1 MRNSNTNNWR
11 STALV
16 AGAILTA
23 GVVTTTSTTDVHA
36 DNSQNNAQVSND
48 QVTYN
53 QVRATADQQLAQLQ
67 SANDSKE
74 AQQATANEQS
84 NVADLAQTNA
94 QIDQL
99 KASHAAL
106 EQEQAGAIAQAQ
118 ASTAASIEAQTSAA
132 NAEYQQQI
140 NAQQQNEAIQR
151 AANDQQYAQAV
162 SQAAE
167 NQQAVADVNA
177 QYQKALSDAA
187 NTQTSQAQTAANDYN
202 SAVAKENDA
211 YQGKL
216 SAQQATNAENIKNA
230 EASLATATANANK
243 PYEVATT
250 NDVAVT
256 GRVAKPQTDV
266 KVPDYVTKYGI
277 HLEVRGYNGAIPVSD
292 YTYPEFANTYYGE
305 YPDSA
310 VITNKAAESTPHDIS
325 EMPLDFQPGL
335 LSYDAKNDHSE
346 KVSADGLT
354 ADQIQVLR
362 ALALS
367 WENGFRNNV
376 FQNYREFYNAV
387 NKNDGFVDVAPTD
400 LVSTDLT
407 DQIADQVV
415 ANRTKYNVDNNS
427 HTVLSSG
434 MPKDATYSSVINNT
448 TNGLQSGLENEF
460 KGKTV
465 YSDVNENLTTMQAGT
480 PTLLNYAINLYN
492 SMQGMY
498 YGELVNPTHIG
509 GHASNLLRAGVHTVG
524 IGFQKLTDSMTLK
537 QGSGVSDRQNPPYAV
552 TFDHAGF
559 NIDHDANLTKEV
571 QNRNIWGTSTVDAQ
585 LNAIKSA
592 QYHVD
597 KVAGTKT
604 VTPTAADVQKA
615 TASEQQKLADV
626 KAQAQQSLDA
636 LANAHQTNLN
646 KLEQQYNDAK
656 AQVKTNYDNAV
667 AKAASVRDAAL
678 KTTGAVD
685 LQAYKAQLD
694 NAYQNL
700 VKADQVAA
708 QKLAT
713 DRDAKI
719 TNIKK
724 AENAKLEAKINELVP
739 SIDPQIKQLQDQ
751 HQAVIAH
758 GDAILAE
765 LKAENKAA
773 YNKLAEQFNA
783 QLTALQQ
790 RENVEKANKVQLG
803 NNTVVLPSPV
813 KTADNSDVTA
823 VDFPSVGS
831 RSQVQTAGQVQTVS
845 APIIV
850 RTATQTPVAPA
861 PVVTTM
867 NRAAENT
874 ANSNVSATQTPVVTQ
889 TAADTATNNAG
900 TPVTNNAAVQ
910 TPVAATADKATK
922 ADNSEKSATKA
933 DTTVAKKQAPAKK
946 NDSSQKVNQSSMSIV
961 ALAATALLGT
971 LGITYS
977 SKKRHN

>member
-11 STALV
+11 STALI

-48 QVTYN
+48 QVTYD

-84 NVADLAQTNA
+84 NAADLAQTNA

-99 KASHAAL
+99 KASHAAR

-167 NQQAVADVNA
+167 NQQAVADINA
-177 QYQKALSDAA
+177 QYQQALSDAA
-187 NTQTSQAQTAANDYN
+187 NTQTSQAQAATNNYN
-202 SAVAKENDA
+202 SAVAKENDT

-216 SAQQATNAENIKNA
+216 SAQQATNAENVKNA

-250 NDVAVT
+250 NEVAVT

-266 KVPDYVTKYGI
+266 KVPDYVAKYGI

-305 YPDSA
+305 YPDSV

-354 ADQIQVLR
+354 AAQVQVLR

-387 NKNDGFVDVAPTD
+387 NKNDGFVNVAPVD
-400 LVSTDLT
+400 LVSTDFT
-407 DQIADQVV
+407 DDIANQVV

-427 HTVLSSG
+427 HTVKDSG
-434 MPKDATYSSVINNT
+434 MPTEATYSSIINNVT
-448 TNGLQSGLENEF
+448 QNLQKNLTSEF
-460 KGKTV
+460 NGKTV
-465 YSDVNENLTTMQAGT
+465 YTDVNENLTTMQAGT

-509 GHASNLLRAGVHTVG
+509 GHAVNLLRAGVRTVG
-524 IGFQKLTDSMTLK
+524 IGFQKLTDEMTAK
-537 QGSGVSDRQNPPYAV
+537 SGSGVSDRKNPSYAV
-552 TFDHAGF
+552 TFDHVGF

-571 QNRNIWGTSTVDAQ
+571 QNRNVWGTSTVDAQ
-585 LNAIKSA
+585 LNTIKTA
-592 QYHVD
+592 QYHVN
-597 KVAGTKT
+597 KVPGTKT
-604 VTPTAADVQKA
+604 VTPTATDVQKA
-615 TASEQQKLADV
+615 TASEQQKLADA

-636 LANAHQTNLN
+636 LASAHQASLN
-646 KLEQQYNDAK
+646 KLEQQYNDVK
-656 AQVKTNYDNAV
+656 AQIKANYDAAV
-667 AKAASVRDAAL
+667 TKATSVRDAAL
-678 KTTGAVD
+678 KATGAVD

-694 NAYQNL
+694 SAYQNL

-708 QKLAT
+708 QKLAA

-719 TNIKK
+719 ANIKK
-724 AENAKLEAKINELVP
+724 TENAKLNAKINELVP

-758 GDAILAE
+758 GDAVLAE

-773 YNKLAEQFNA
+773 YNKLAEQFNV
-783 QLTALQQ
+783 QLAAIQQ
-790 RENVEKANKVQLG
+790 REDAKRANEVRLA
-803 NNTVVLPSPV
+803 NNTVVLP
-813 KTADNSDVTA
+813 TA
-823 VDFPSVGS
+823 VNAANDGNVDTVAFPTVINRLQAETTG
-831 RSQVQTAGQVQTVS
+831 RVQPIS
-845 APIIV
+845 APSIV
-850 RTATQTPVAPA
+850 KTATQTSIAVA
-861 PVVTTM
+861 
-867 NRAAENT
+867 
-874 ANSNVSATQTPVVTQ
+874 PVVTQ
-889 TAADTATNNAG
+889 TAAVAATTNNG
-900 TPVTNNAAVQ
+900 TQ
-910 TPVAATADKATK
+910 TPVASTADNKATK
-922 ADNSEKSATKA
+922 ADNNEKSVVKA
-933 DTTVAKKQAPAKK
+933 DTVAKKQAPAKK
-946 NDSSQKVNQSSMSIV
+946 SESSQKVDRSSMSIV
-961 ALAATALLGT
+961 ALAATALLAA

>member
-11 STALV
+11 STALI

-48 QVTYN
+48 QVTYD

-84 NVADLAQTNA
+84 NAADLAQTNA

-99 KASHAAL
+99 KASHAAR

-167 NQQAVADVNA
+167 NQQAVADINA
-177 QYQKALSDAA
+177 QYQQALSDAA
-187 NTQTSQAQTAANDYN
+187 NTQTSQAQAATNNYN
-202 SAVAKENDA
+202 SAVAKENDT

-216 SAQQATNAENIKNA
+216 SAQQATNAENVKNA

-250 NDVAVT
+250 NEVAVT

-266 KVPDYVTKYGI
+266 KVPDYVAKYGI

-305 YPDSA
+305 YPDSV

-346 KVSADGLT
+346 KVSTDGLT
-354 ADQIQVLR
+354 AAQVQVLR

-387 NKNDGFVDVAPTD
+387 NKNDGFVNVAPVD
-400 LVSTDLT
+400 LVSTDFT
-407 DQIADQVV
+407 DDIANQVV

-427 HTVLSSG
+427 HTVKDSG
-434 MPKDATYSSVINNT
+434 MPTEATYSSIINNVT
-448 TNGLQSGLENEF
+448 QNLQKNLTSEF
-460 KGKTV
+460 NGKTV
-465 YSDVNENLTTMQAGT
+465 YTDVNENLTTMQAGT

-509 GHASNLLRAGVHTVG
+509 GHAVNLLRAGVRTVG
-524 IGFQKLTDSMTLK
+524 IGFQKLTDEMTAK
-537 QGSGVSDRQNPPYAV
+537 SGSGVSDRKNPSYAV
-552 TFDHAGF
+552 TFDHVGF

-571 QNRNIWGTSTVDAQ
+571 QNRNVWGTSTVDAQ
-585 LNAIKSA
+585 LNTIKTA
-592 QYHVD
+592 QYHVN
-597 KVAGTKT
+597 KVPGTKT
-604 VTPTAADVQKA
+604 VTPTATDVQKA
-615 TASEQQKLADV
+615 TASEQQKLADA

-636 LANAHQTNLN
+636 LASAHQASLN
-646 KLEQQYNDAK
+646 KLEQQYNDVK
-656 AQVKTNYDNAV
+656 AQIKANYDAAV
-667 AKAASVRDAAL
+667 TKATSVRDAAL
-678 KTTGAVD
+678 KATGAVD

-694 NAYQNL
+694 SAYQNL

-708 QKLAT
+708 QKLAA

-719 TNIKK
+719 ANIKK
-724 AENAKLEAKINELVP
+724 TENAKLNAKINELVP

-758 GDAILAE
+758 GDAVLAE

-773 YNKLAEQFNA
+773 YNKLAEQFNV
-783 QLTALQQ
+783 QLAAIQQ
-790 RENVEKANKVQLG
+790 REDAKRANEVRLA
-803 NNTVVLPSPV
+803 NNTVVLP
-813 KTADNSDVTA
+813 TA
-823 VDFPSVGS
+823 VNAANDGNVDTVAFPTVTNRLQAETTG
-831 RSQVQTAGQVQTVS
+831 RVQPIS
-845 APIIV
+845 APSIV
-850 RTATQTPVAPA
+850 KTATQTSIAVA
-861 PVVTTM
+861 
-867 NRAAENT
+867 
-874 ANSNVSATQTPVVTQ
+874 PVVTQ
-889 TAADTATNNAG
+889 TAAVAATTNNG
-900 TPVTNNAAVQ
+900 TQ
-910 TPVAATADKATK
+910 TPVASTADNKATK
-922 ADNSEKSATKA
+922 ADNNEKSVVKA
-933 DTTVAKKQAPAKK
+933 DTVAKKQAPAKK
-946 NDSSQKVNQSSMSIV
+946 SESSQKVDRSSMSIV
-961 ALAATALLGT
+961 ALAATALLAA

>member
-11 STALV
+11 STALI

-48 QVTYN
+48 QVTYD

-84 NVADLAQTNA
+84 NAADLAQTNA

-99 KASHAAL
+99 KASHAAR

-167 NQQAVADVNA
+167 NQQAVADINA
-177 QYQKALSDAA
+177 QYQQALSDAA
-187 NTQTSQAQTAANDYN
+187 NTQTSQAQAATNNYN
-202 SAVAKENDA
+202 SAVAKENDT

-216 SAQQATNAENIKNA
+216 SAQQATNAENVKNA

-250 NDVAVT
+250 NEVAVT

-266 KVPDYVTKYGI
+266 KVPDYVAKYGI

-305 YPDSA
+305 YPDSV

-354 ADQIQVLR
+354 AAQVQVLR

-387 NKNDGFVDVAPTD
+387 NKNDGFVNVAPVD
-400 LVSTDLT
+400 LVSTDFT
-407 DQIADQVV
+407 DDIANQVV

-427 HTVLSSG
+427 HTVKDSG
-434 MPKDATYSSVINNT
+434 MPTEATYSSIINNVT
-448 TNGLQSGLENEF
+448 QNLQKNLTSEF
-460 KGKTV
+460 NGKTV
-465 YSDVNENLTTMQAGT
+465 YTDVNENLTTMQAGT

-509 GHASNLLRAGVHTVG
+509 GHAVNLLRAGVRTVG
-524 IGFQKLTDSMTLK
+524 IGFQKLTDEMTAK
-537 QGSGVSDRQNPPYAV
+537 SGSGVSDRKNPSYAV
-552 TFDHAGF
+552 TFDHVGF

-571 QNRNIWGTSTVDAQ
+571 QNRNVWGTSTVDAQ
-585 LNAIKSA
+585 LNTIKTA
-592 QYHVD
+592 QYHVN
-597 KVAGTKT
+597 KVPGTKT
-604 VTPTAADVQKA
+604 VTPTATDVQKA
-615 TASEQQKLADV
+615 TASEQQKLADA

-636 LANAHQTNLN
+636 LASAHQASLN
-646 KLEQQYNDAK
+646 KLEQQYNDVK
-656 AQVKTNYDNAV
+656 AQIKANYDAAV
-667 AKAASVRDAAL
+667 TKATSVRDAAL
-678 KTTGAVD
+678 KATGAVD

-694 NAYQNL
+694 SAYQNL

-708 QKLAT
+708 QKLAA

-719 TNIKK
+719 SNIKK
-724 AENAKLEAKINELVP
+724 TENAKLNAKINELVP

-758 GDAILAE
+758 GDAVLAE

-773 YNKLAEQFNA
+773 YNKLAEQFNV
-783 QLTALQQ
+783 QLAAIQQ
-790 RENVEKANKVQLG
+790 REDAKRANEVRLA
-803 NNTVVLPSPV
+803 NNTVVLP
-813 KTADNSDVTA
+813 TA
-823 VDFPSVGS
+823 VNAANDGNVDTVAFPTVTNRLQAETTG
-831 RSQVQTAGQVQTVS
+831 RVQPIS
-845 APIIV
+845 APSIV
-850 RTATQTPVAPA
+850 KTATQTSIAVA
-861 PVVTTM
+861 
-867 NRAAENT
+867 
-874 ANSNVSATQTPVVTQ
+874 PVVTQ
-889 TAADTATNNAG
+889 TAAVAATTNNG
-900 TPVTNNAAVQ
+900 TQ
-910 TPVAATADKATK
+910 TPVASTADNKATK
-922 ADNSEKSATKA
+922 ADNNEKSVVKA
-933 DTTVAKKQAPAKK
+933 DTVAKKQAPAKK
-946 NDSSQKVNQSSMSIV
+946 SESSQKVDRSSMSIV
-961 ALAATALLGT
+961 ALAATALLAA

>member
-11 STALV
+11 STALI

-48 QVTYN
+48 QVTYD

-84 NVADLAQTNA
+84 NAADLA

-140 NAQQQNEAIQR
+140 NAQQQNEATQR

-167 NQQAVADVNA
+167 NQQAIADINA
-177 QYQKALSDAA
+177 QYQQALSDAA
-187 NTQTSQAQTAANDYN
+187 NTQTSQAQAAVNNYN

-216 SAQQATNAENIKNA
+216 SAQQATNAENVKNA

-266 KVPDYVTKYGI
+266 KVPDYVAKYGI

-310 VITNKAAESTPHDIS
+310 VITNKAADSTPHDIS

-335 LSYDAKNDHSE
+335 LSYDTKNDHSE

-354 ADQIQVLR
+354 AAQVQVLR

-387 NKNDGFVDVAPTD
+387 NKNDGFVNVAPVD
-400 LVSTDLT
+400 LVSTDFA
-407 DQIADQVV
+407 DNIANQVV

-427 HTVLSSG
+427 HTVISSG
-434 MPKDATYSSVINNT
+434 MPTEATYSSIINNAT
-448 TNGLQSGLENEF
+448 QNLQKSLTSEF
-460 KGKTV
+460 NGKTV
-465 YSDVNENLTTMQAGT
+465 YTDVNENLTTMQAGT

-509 GHASNLLRAGVHTVG
+509 GHAVNLLRAGVRTVG
-524 IGFQKLTDSMTLK
+524 IGFQKLTDEMTAK
-537 QGSGVSDRQNPPYAV
+537 NGSGVSDRKNPSYAV
-552 TFDHAGF
+552 TFDHVGF
-559 NIDHDANLTKEV
+559 NIDHDVNLTKEV
-571 QNRNIWGTSTVDAQ
+571 QNRNVWGTSTVDVQ
-585 LNAIKSA
+585 LNAIKTA
-592 QYHVD
+592 QYHVN
-597 KVAGTKT
+597 KVPGTKT
-604 VTPTAADVQKA
+604 VTPTATDVQKA
-615 TASEQQKLADV
+615 TASEQQKLANV

-636 LANAHQTNLN
+636 LASAHQANLN

-656 AQVKTNYDNAV
+656 AQVKANYDTAV
-667 AKAASVRDAAL
+667 TKAASVRDAAL
-678 KTTGAVD
+678 KATGAVD

-694 NAYQNL
+694 SAYQNL

-708 QKLAT
+708 QKLAA

-719 TNIKK
+719 ANIKK
-724 AENAKLEAKINELVP
+724 TENAKLDAKINELVP

-751 HQAVIAH
+751 HQAVITH
-758 GDAILAE
+758 GDAVLAE

-773 YNKLAEQFNA
+773 YNKLAEQFNV
-783 QLTALQQ
+783 QLAAIQQ
-790 RENVEKANKVQLG
+790 REDAKRANEVRLA
-803 NNTVVLPSPV
+803 NNTVVLP
-813 KTADNSDVTA
+813 TA
-823 VDFPSVGS
+823 VKAANDGNVDTVAFPTVTNRLQAETTG
-831 RSQVQTAGQVQTVS
+831 RVQPVS
-845 APIIV
+845 APSIV
-850 RTATQTPVAPA
+850 KTATQTPIAVA
-861 PVVTTM
+861 
-867 NRAAENT
+867 
-874 ANSNVSATQTPVVTQ
+874 PVVTQ
-889 TAADTATNNAG
+889 TAA
-900 TPVTNNAAVQ
+900 
-910 TPVAATADKATK
+910 VAATTNNGTQTRVASTADNKATK
-922 ADNSEKSATKA
+922 ADNNEKSVVKA
-933 DTTVAKKQAPAKK
+933 DTVAKKQTPAKK
-946 NDSSQKVNQSSMSIV
+946 SESSQKVDQSSMSIV

>member
-11 STALV
+11 STALI

-48 QVTYN
+48 QVTYD

-84 NVADLAQTNA
+84 NAADLAQTNA

-99 KASHAAL
+99 KASHAAR

-167 NQQAVADVNA
+167 NQQAVADINA
-177 QYQKALSDAA
+177 QYQQALSDAA
-187 NTQTSQAQTAANDYN
+187 NTQTSQAQAAANNYN
-202 SAVAKENDA
+202 SAVAKENDT

-216 SAQQATNAENIKNA
+216 SAQQATNAENVKNA

-250 NDVAVT
+250 NEVAVT

-266 KVPDYVTKYGI
+266 KVPDYVAKYGI

-305 YPDSA
+305 YPDSV

-325 EMPLDFQPGL
+325 EMPLDFQLGL

-354 ADQIQVLR
+354 AAQVQVLR

-387 NKNDGFVDVAPTD
+387 NKNDGFINVAPVD
-400 LVSTDLT
+400 LVSTDFT
-407 DQIADQVV
+407 DDIANQVV
-415 ANRTKYNVDNNS
+415 ADRTKYNVDNNS
-427 HTVLSSG
+427 HTVKDSG
-434 MPKDATYSSVINNT
+434 MPTEATYSSIINNVT
-448 TNGLQSGLENEF
+448 QNLQKNLTSEF
-460 KGKTV
+460 NGKTV
-465 YSDVNENLTTMQAGT
+465 YTDVNENLTTMQAGT

-498 YGELVNPTHIG
+498 YGELVKPTHIG
-509 GHASNLLRAGVHTVG
+509 GHAVNLLRAGVRTVG
-524 IGFQKLTDSMTLK
+524 IGFQKLTDEMTAK
-537 QGSGVSDRQNPPYAV
+537 SGSGVSDRKNPSYAV
-552 TFDHAGF
+552 TFDHVGF

-571 QNRNIWGTSTVDAQ
+571 QNRNVWGTSTVDAQ
-585 LNAIKSA
+585 LNTIKTA
-592 QYHVD
+592 QYHVN
-597 KVAGTKT
+597 KVPGTKT
-604 VTPTAADVQKA
+604 VTPTATDVQKA
-615 TASEQQKLADV
+615 TASEQQKLADA

-636 LANAHQTNLN
+636 LASAHQASLN
-646 KLEQQYNDAK
+646 KLEQQYNDVK
-656 AQVKTNYDNAV
+656 AQIKANYDAAV
-667 AKAASVRDAAL
+667 TKATSVRDAAL
-678 KTTGAVD
+678 KATGAVD

-694 NAYQNL
+694 SAYQNL

-708 QKLAT
+708 QKLAA

-719 TNIKK
+719 ANIKK
-724 AENAKLEAKINELVP
+724 TENAKLNAKINELVP

-758 GDAILAE
+758 GDAVLAE

-773 YNKLAEQFNA
+773 YNKLAEQFNV
-783 QLTALQQ
+783 QLAAIQQ
-790 RENVEKANKVQLG
+790 REDAKRANEVRLA
-803 NNTVVLPSPV
+803 NNTVVLP
-813 KTADNSDVTA
+813 TA
-823 VDFPSVGS
+823 VKAANDGNVDTVAFPTVTNRLQAETTG
-831 RSQVQTAGQVQTVS
+831 RVQPVS
-845 APIIV
+845 APSIV
-850 RTATQTPVAPA
+850 KTATQTPIAVA
-861 PVVTTM
+861 
-867 NRAAENT
+867 
-874 ANSNVSATQTPVVTQ
+874 PVVTQ
-889 TAADTATNNAG
+889 TAAVAATTNNG
-900 TPVTNNAAVQ
+900 TQ
-910 TPVAATADKATK
+910 TPVASTADNKATK
-922 ADNSEKSATKA
+922 ADNNEKSVVKA
-933 DTTVAKKQAPAKK
+933 DTVAKKQAPAKK
-946 NDSSQKVNQSSMSIV
+946 SESSQKVDRSSMSIV

>member
-1 MRNSNTNNWR
+1 MRNSNPNNWR
-11 STALV
+11 STALI

-48 QVTYN
+48 QVTYD

-84 NVADLAQTNA
+84 NAADLAQTNA

-99 KASHAAL
+99 KASHAAR

-167 NQQAVADVNA
+167 NQQAVADINA
-177 QYQKALSDAA
+177 QYQQALSDAA
-187 NTQTSQAQTAANDYN
+187 NTQTSQAQAATNNYN
-202 SAVAKENDA
+202 SAVAKENDT

-216 SAQQATNAENIKNA
+216 SAQQATNAENVKNA

-250 NDVAVT
+250 NEVAVT

-266 KVPDYVTKYGI
+266 KVPDYVAKYGI

-305 YPDSA
+305 YPDSV

-354 ADQIQVLR
+354 AAQVQVLR

-387 NKNDGFVDVAPTD
+387 NKNDGFVNVAPVD
-400 LVSTDLT
+400 LVSTDFT
-407 DQIADQVV
+407 DDIANQVV

-427 HTVLSSG
+427 HTVKDSG
-434 MPKDATYSSVINNT
+434 MPTEATYSSIINNVT
-448 TNGLQSGLENEF
+448 QNLQKNLTSEF
-460 KGKTV
+460 NGKTV
-465 YSDVNENLTTMQAGT
+465 YTDVNENLTTMQAGT

-509 GHASNLLRAGVHTVG
+509 GHAVNLLRAGVRTVG
-524 IGFQKLTDSMTLK
+524 IGFQKLTDEMTAK
-537 QGSGVSDRQNPPYAV
+537 SGSGVSDRKNPSYAV
-552 TFDHAGF
+552 TFDHVGF

-571 QNRNIWGTSTVDAQ
+571 QNRNVWGTSTVDAQ
-585 LNAIKSA
+585 LNTIKTA
-592 QYHVD
+592 QYHVN
-597 KVAGTKT
+597 KVPGTKT
-604 VTPTAADVQKA
+604 VTPTATDVQKA
-615 TASEQQKLADV
+615 TASEQQKLADA

-636 LANAHQTNLN
+636 LASAHQASLN
-646 KLEQQYNDAK
+646 KLEQQYNDVK
-656 AQVKTNYDNAV
+656 AQIKANYDAAV
-667 AKAASVRDAAL
+667 TKATSVRDAAL
-678 KTTGAVD
+678 KATGAVD

-694 NAYQNL
+694 SAYQNL

-708 QKLAT
+708 QKLAA

-719 TNIKK
+719 ANIKK
-724 AENAKLEAKINELVP
+724 TENAKLNAKINELVP

-758 GDAILAE
+758 GDAVLAE

-773 YNKLAEQFNA
+773 YNKLAEQFNV
-783 QLTALQQ
+783 QLAAIQQ
-790 RENVEKANKVQLG
+790 REDAKRANEVRLA
-803 NNTVVLPSPV
+803 NNTVVLP
-813 KTADNSDVTA
+813 TA
-823 VDFPSVGS
+823 VNAANDGNVDTVAFPTVTNRLQAETTG
-831 RSQVQTAGQVQTVS
+831 RVQPIS
-845 APIIV
+845 APSIV
-850 RTATQTPVAPA
+850 KTATQTSIAVA
-861 PVVTTM
+861 
-867 NRAAENT
+867 
-874 ANSNVSATQTPVVTQ
+874 PVVTQ
-889 TAADTATNNAG
+889 TAAVAATTNNG
-900 TPVTNNAAVQ
+900 TQ
-910 TPVAATADKATK
+910 TPVASTADNKATK
-922 ADNSEKSATKA
+922 ADNNEKSVVKA
-933 DTTVAKKQAPAKK
+933 DTVAKKQAPAKK
-946 NDSSQKVNQSSMSIV
+946 SESSQKVDRSSMSIV
-961 ALAATALLGT
+961 ALAATALLAA

>member
-11 STALV
+11 STALI
-16 AGAILTA
+16 AGVILTA

-48 QVTYN
+48 QVTYD

-84 NVADLAQTNA
+84 NAADLAQTNA

-140 NAQQQNEAIQR
+140 NTQQQNEATQR

-162 SQAAE
+162 NQAAE
-167 NQQAVADVNA
+167 NQQAVADINA

-187 NTQTSQAQTAANDYN
+187 NTQTSQAQAAANNYN
-202 SAVAKENDA
+202 SAVAKENDT

-230 EASLATATANANK
+230 EASLASATANANK

-266 KVPDYVTKYGI
+266 KVPAYVTKYGI

-354 ADQIQVLR
+354 ADQVQVLR

-376 FQNYREFYNAV
+376 FQNYREFYNVV
-387 NKNDGFVDVAPTD
+387 NKNDGFVNVAPVD
-400 LVSTDLT
+400 LVSTDFT
-407 DQIADQVV
+407 DNIANQVV
-415 ANRTKYNVDNNS
+415 ANRTKYNIDNNS
-427 HTVLSSG
+427 HTVISSG
-434 MPKDATYSSVINNT
+434 MPAEATYTSVINDATKNLKKNLT
-448 TNGLQSGLENEF
+448 SEF
-460 KGKTV
+460 NGKTV
-465 YSDVNENLTTMQAGT
+465 YTDVNENLTTMQAGT

-509 GHASNLLRAGVHTVG
+509 GHAVNLLCAGVRTVG
-524 IGFQKLTDSMTLK
+524 IGFQKLTDEMTAK
-537 QGSGVSDRQNPPYAV
+537 NGSGVSDRKNPSYAV
-552 TFDHAGF
+552 TFDHVGF

-571 QNRNIWGTSTVDAQ
+571 QKRNVWGTSTVDAQ
-585 LNAIKSA
+585 LNTIKTA
-592 QYHVD
+592 QYHVN
-597 KVAGTKT
+597 KVPGTKT
-604 VTPTAADVQKA
+604 VTPTATDVQKA

-636 LANAHQTNLN
+636 LASAHQASLN
-646 KLEQQYNDAK
+646 KLAQQYNDAK
-656 AQVKTNYDNAV
+656 AQVKANYDVAV
-667 AKAASVRDAAL
+667 TKAASVRDA
-678 KTTGAVD
+678 
-685 LQAYKAQLD
+685 
-694 NAYQNL
+694 
-700 VKADQVAA
+700 
-708 QKLAT
+708 
-713 DRDAKI
+713 KI
-719 TNIKK
+719 ANIKK
-724 AENAKLEAKINELVP
+724 AENVKLDAKINELVP
-739 SIDPQIKQLQDQ
+739 SVDPQIKQLQDQ

-758 GDAILAE
+758 GDAVLVE

-773 YNKLAEQFNA
+773 YNKLAEQFNV
-783 QLTALQQ
+783 QLAAIQR
-790 RENVEKANKVQLG
+790 RENAKRANEVSLA
-803 NNTVVLPSPV
+803 NNTVVLPSAV
-813 KTADNSDVTA
+813 KVANDGNIDTVAFPTASNPLQAETT
-823 VDFPSVGS
+823 G
-831 RSQVQTAGQVQTVS
+831 RVQTVS
-845 APIIV
+845 APSIV
-850 RTATQTPVAPA
+850 KTATQTPIAVA
-861 PVVTTM
+861 PVVTTV
-867 NRAAENT
+867 NHAAENT
-874 ANSNVSATQTPVVTQ
+874 VKSNESSAPVVTQ
-889 TAADTATNNAG
+889 TTA
-900 TPVTNNAAVQ
+900 
-910 TPVAATADKATK
+910 VAATTNNGTQTSVASTADNKATK
-922 ADNSEKSATKA
+922 ADNSEKSVVKA
-933 DTTVAKKQAPAKK
+933 GTVAKKQTPAKK
-946 NDSSQKVNQSSMSIV
+946 SESSQKVDQSSMSIV

>member
-11 STALV
+11 STALI

-48 QVTYN
+48 QVTYD

-84 NVADLAQTNA
+84 NAADLAQTNA

-99 KASHAAL
+99 KASHAAR

-167 NQQAVADVNA
+167 NQQAVADINA
-177 QYQKALSDAA
+177 QYQQALSDAA
-187 NTQTSQAQTAANDYN
+187 NTQTSQAQAATNNYN
-202 SAVAKENDA
+202 SAVAKENDT

-216 SAQQATNAENIKNA
+216 SAQQATNAENVKNA

-250 NDVAVT
+250 NEVAVT

-266 KVPDYVTKYGI
+266 KVPDYVAKYGI

-305 YPDSA
+305 YPDSV

-354 ADQIQVLR
+354 AAQVQVLR

-387 NKNDGFVDVAPTD
+387 NKNDGFVNVGPVD
-400 LVSTDLT
+400 LVSTDFT
-407 DQIADQVV
+407 DDIANQVV

-427 HTVLSSG
+427 HTVKDSG
-434 MPKDATYSSVINNT
+434 MPTEATYSSIINNVT
-448 TNGLQSGLENEF
+448 QNLQKNLTSEF
-460 KGKTV
+460 NGKTV
-465 YSDVNENLTTMQAGT
+465 YTDVNENLTTMQAGT

-509 GHASNLLRAGVHTVG
+509 GHAVNLLRAGVRTVG
-524 IGFQKLTDSMTLK
+524 IGFQKLTDEMTAK
-537 QGSGVSDRQNPPYAV
+537 SGSGVSDRKNPSYAV
-552 TFDHAGF
+552 TFDHVGF

-571 QNRNIWGTSTVDAQ
+571 QNRNVWGTSTVDAQ
-585 LNAIKSA
+585 LNTIKTA
-592 QYHVD
+592 QYHVN
-597 KVAGTKT
+597 KVPGTKT
-604 VTPTAADVQKA
+604 VTPTATDVQKA
-615 TASEQQKLADV
+615 TASEQQKLADA

-636 LANAHQTNLN
+636 LASAHQASLN
-646 KLEQQYNDAK
+646 KLEQQYNDVK
-656 AQVKTNYDNAV
+656 AQIKANYDAAV
-667 AKAASVRDAAL
+667 TKATSVRDAAL
-678 KTTGAVD
+678 KATGAVD

-694 NAYQNL
+694 SAYQNL

-708 QKLAT
+708 QKLAA

-719 TNIKK
+719 ANIKK
-724 AENAKLEAKINELVP
+724 TENAKLNAKINELVP

-758 GDAILAE
+758 GDAVLAE

-773 YNKLAEQFNA
+773 YNKLAEQFNV
-783 QLTALQQ
+783 QLAAIQQ
-790 RENVEKANKVQLG
+790 REDAKRANEVRLA
-803 NNTVVLPSPV
+803 NNTVVLP
-813 KTADNSDVTA
+813 TA
-823 VDFPSVGS
+823 VNAANDGNVDTVAFPTVTNRLQAETTG
-831 RSQVQTAGQVQTVS
+831 RVQPIS
-845 APIIV
+845 APSIV
-850 RTATQTPVAPA
+850 KTATQTSIAVA
-861 PVVTTM
+861 
-867 NRAAENT
+867 
-874 ANSNVSATQTPVVTQ
+874 PVVTQ
-889 TAADTATNNAG
+889 TAAVAATTNNG
-900 TPVTNNAAVQ
+900 TQ
-910 TPVAATADKATK
+910 TPVASTADNKATK
-922 ADNSEKSATKA
+922 ADNNEKSVVKA
-933 DTTVAKKQAPAKK
+933 DTVAKKQAPAKK
-946 NDSSQKVNQSSMSIV
+946 SESSQKVDRSSMSIV
-961 ALAATALLGT
+961 ALAATALLAA

>member
-11 STALV
+11 STALI

-84 NVADLAQTNA
+84 NAADLAQTNA

-99 KASHAAL
+99 KASHAAR

-167 NQQAVADVNA
+167 NQQAVADINA
-177 QYQKALSDAA
+177 QYQQALSDAA
-187 NTQTSQAQTAANDYN
+187 NTQTSQAQAAANNYN
-202 SAVAKENDA
+202 SAVVKENDA

-216 SAQQATNAENIKNA
+216 SAQQATNAENVKNA

-250 NDVAVT
+250 NEVAVT

-266 KVPDYVTKYGI
+266 KVPDYVAKYGI
-277 HLEVRGYNGAIPVSD
+277 HLEVRGYNDAIPVSD

-305 YPDSA
+305 YPDSV

-354 ADQIQVLR
+354 AAQVQVLR

-387 NKNDGFVDVAPTD
+387 NKNDGFVNVAPVD
-400 LVSTDLT
+400 LVSTDFT
-407 DQIADQVV
+407 DDIANQVV

-427 HTVLSSG
+427 HTVISSG
-434 MPKDATYSSVINNT
+434 MPTEATYSSIINNAT
-448 TNGLQSGLENEF
+448 QNLQKNLTSEF
-460 KGKTV
+460 NGKTV
-465 YSDVNENLTTMQAGT
+465 YTDVNENLTTMQAGT

-498 YGELVNPTHIG
+498 YGELVKPTHIG
-509 GHASNLLRAGVHTVG
+509 GHAVNLLRAGVRTVG
-524 IGFQKLTDSMTLK
+524 IGFQKLTDEMTAK
-537 QGSGVSDRQNPPYAV
+537 SGSGVSDRKNPSYAV
-552 TFDHAGF
+552 TFDHVGF

-571 QNRNIWGTSTVDAQ
+571 QNRNVWGTSTVDAQ
-585 LNAIKSA
+585 LNAIKTA
-592 QYHVD
+592 QYHVN
-597 KVAGTKT
+597 KVPGTKT
-604 VTPTAADVQKA
+604 VTPTATDVQKA
-615 TASEQQKLADV
+615 TASEQQKLADA

-636 LANAHQTNLN
+636 LASAHQASLN
-646 KLEQQYNDAK
+646 KLEQQYNDVK
-656 AQVKTNYDNAV
+656 AQIKANYDAAV
-667 AKAASVRDAAL
+667 TKATSVRDAAL
-678 KTTGAVD
+678 KATGAVD

-694 NAYQNL
+694 SAYQNL

-708 QKLAT
+708 QKLAA

-719 TNIKK
+719 ANIKK
-724 AENAKLEAKINELVP
+724 TENAKLNAKINELVP

-758 GDAILAE
+758 GDAVLAE

-773 YNKLAEQFNA
+773 YNKLAEQFNV
-783 QLTALQQ
+783 QLAAIQQ
-790 RENVEKANKVQLG
+790 REDAKRANEVRLA
-803 NNTVVLPSPV
+803 NNTVVLP
-813 KTADNSDVTA
+813 TA
-823 VDFPSVGS
+823 VKAANDGNVDTVAFPTVTNRLQAETTG
-831 RSQVQTAGQVQTVS
+831 RVQPVS
-845 APIIV
+845 APSIV
-850 RTATQTPVAPA
+850 KTATQTPIAVA
-861 PVVTTM
+861 
-867 NRAAENT
+867 
-874 ANSNVSATQTPVVTQ
+874 PVVTQ
-889 TAADTATNNAG
+889 TAAVAATTNNG
-900 TPVTNNAAVQ
+900 TQ
-910 TPVAATADKATK
+910 TPVASTADNKATK
-922 ADNSEKSATKA
+922 ADNNEKSVVKA
-933 DTTVAKKQAPAKK
+933 DTVAKKQAPAKK
-946 NDSSQKVNQSSMSIV
+946 SESSQKVDRSSMSIV

>member
-11 STALV
+11 STALI

-36 DNSQNNAQVSND
+36 DNSQNNAQVSNG
-48 QVTYN
+48 QVTYD

-84 NVADLAQTNA
+84 NAADLAQTNA

-118 ASTAASIEAQTSAA
+118 VSTAASIEAQTSAA

-140 NAQQQNEAIQR
+140 NAQQQNEATQR

-167 NQQAVADVNA
+167 NQQAVADINA
-177 QYQKALSDAA
+177 QYQQALSDAA
-187 NTQTSQAQTAANDYN
+187 NTQTSQAQAATNNYN
-202 SAVAKENDA
+202 SAVAKENDT

-216 SAQQATNAENIKNA
+216 SAQQATNAENVKNA

-250 NDVAVT
+250 NEVAVT

-266 KVPDYVTKYGI
+266 KVPDYVAKYGI

-305 YPDSA
+305 YPDSV
-310 VITNKAAESTPHDIS
+310 VITKKAAESTPHDIS

-354 ADQIQVLR
+354 AAQVQVLR

-387 NKNDGFVDVAPTD
+387 NKNDGFVNVAPVD
-400 LVSTDLT
+400 LVSTDFT
-407 DQIADQVV
+407 DDIANQVV

-427 HTVLSSG
+427 HTVKDSG
-434 MPKDATYSSVINNT
+434 MPTEATYSSIINNAT
-448 TNGLQSGLENEF
+448 QNLQKSLTSEF
-460 KGKTV
+460 NGKTV
-465 YSDVNENLTTMQAGT
+465 YTDVNENLTTMQAGT

-509 GHASNLLRAGVHTVG
+509 GHAVNLLRAGVRTVG
-524 IGFQKLTDSMTLK
+524 IGFQKLTDEMTAK
-537 QGSGVSDRQNPPYAV
+537 NGSGVSDRKNPSYAV
-552 TFDHAGF
+552 TFDHIGF
-559 NIDHDANLTKEV
+559 NINHDANLTKEV
-571 QNRNIWGTSTVDAQ
+571 QNRNVWGTSSVDAQ
-585 LNAIKSA
+585 LNTIKTA
-592 QYHVD
+592 QYHVN
-597 KVAGTKT
+597 KVPGTKM
-604 VTPTAADVQKA
+604 VTPTATDVQKA

-636 LANAHQTNLN
+636 LASSHQANLN

-656 AQVKTNYDNAV
+656 AQVKANYDAAV
-667 AKAASVRDAAL
+667 TKAASVRDAAL
-678 KTTGAVD
+678 KATGAVD

-694 NAYQNL
+694 SAYQNL

-708 QKLAT
+708 QKLAA

-719 TNIKK
+719 ANIKK
-724 AENAKLEAKINELVP
+724 TENAKLDAKINELVP

-758 GDAILAE
+758 GDAVLAE
-765 LKAENKAA
+765 LKAENRAA
-773 YNKLAEQFNA
+773 YNKLAEQFNV
-783 QLTALQQ
+783 QLAAIQQ
-790 RENVEKANKVQLG
+790 REDAKRANEVRLA
-803 NNTVVLPSPV
+803 NNTVVLP
-813 KTADNSDVTA
+813 TA
-823 VDFPSVGS
+823 VNAANDGNVDTVAFPTVTNRLQAETTG
-831 RSQVQTAGQVQTVS
+831 RVQPIS
-845 APIIV
+845 APSIV
-850 RTATQTPVAPA
+850 KTATQTPIAVA
-861 PVVTTM
+861 
-867 NRAAENT
+867 
-874 ANSNVSATQTPVVTQ
+874 PVVTQ
-889 TAADTATNNAG
+889 TAAVAATTNNG
-900 TPVTNNAAVQ
+900 TQ
-910 TPVAATADKATK
+910 TPVASTADNKATK
-922 ADNSEKSATKA
+922 ADNNEKSVVKA
-933 DTTVAKKQAPAKK
+933 DTVAKKQAPAKK
-946 NDSSQKVNQSSMSIV
+946 SESSQKVDRSSMSIV
-961 ALAATALLGT
+961 ALAATALLAA

>member
-11 STALV
+11 STALI

-84 NVADLAQTNA
+84 NAADLAQINA

-140 NAQQQNEAIQR
+140 NAQQQNEAVQR

-167 NQQAVADVNA
+167 NQQAVADINA

-187 NTQTSQAQTAANDYN
+187 NTQTSQAQAAANNYN

-216 SAQQATNAENIKNA
+216 SAQQATNAENVKNA
-230 EASLATATANANK
+230 EASLAT
-243 PYEVATT
+243 ATT

-266 KVPDYVTKYGI
+266 KVPDYVAKYGI

-310 VITNKAAESTPHDIS
+310 VITNKAADSTPHDIS

-354 ADQIQVLR
+354 AAQVQVLR

-387 NKNDGFVDVAPTD
+387 NKNDGFVNVAPVD
-400 LVSTDLT
+400 LVSTDFA
-407 DQIADQVV
+407 DNIANQVV

-427 HTVLSSG
+427 HTVVSSG
-434 MPKDATYSSVINNT
+434 MPTEATYSSIINNAT
-448 TNGLQSGLENEF
+448 QNLQKSLTSEF
-460 KGKTV
+460 NGKTV
-465 YSDVNENLTTMQAGT
+465 YTDVNENLTTMQAGT

-509 GHASNLLRAGVHTVG
+509 GHAVNLLRAGVRTVG
-524 IGFQKLTDSMTLK
+524 IGFQKLTDEMTAK
-537 QGSGVSDRQNPPYAV
+537 NGSGVSDRKNPSYAV
-552 TFDHAGF
+552 TFDHVGF

-571 QNRNIWGTSTVDAQ
+571 QNRNVWGTSTVDAQ
-585 LNAIKSA
+585 LNAIKTA
-592 QYHVD
+592 QYHVN
-597 KVAGTKT
+597 KVPGTKT
-604 VTPTAADVQKA
+604 VTPTATDVQKA

-636 LANAHQTNLN
+636 LTSAHQANLN

-656 AQVKTNYDNAV
+656 AQVKANYDAAV
-667 AKAASVRDAAL
+667 TKAASVRDAAL
-678 KTTGAVD
+678 KATGAVD

-694 NAYQNL
+694 SAYQNL

-708 QKLAT
+708 QKLAA

-719 TNIKK
+719 ANIKK
-724 AENAKLEAKINELVP
+724 NENAKLDAKINELVP

-758 GDAILAE
+758 GDAVLAE

-773 YNKLAEQFNA
+773 YNKLAEQFNV
-783 QLTALQQ
+783 QLAAIQQ
-790 RENVEKANKVQLG
+790 REDAKRANEVRLA
-803 NNTVVLPSPV
+803 NNTVVLP
-813 KTADNSDVTA
+813 TA
-823 VDFPSVGS
+823 VKAANDGNVDTVAFPTVTNRLQAETTG
-831 RSQVQTAGQVQTVS
+831 RVQPVS
-845 APIIV
+845 APSIV
-850 RTATQTPVAPA
+850 KTATQTPIAVA
-861 PVVTTM
+861 
-867 NRAAENT
+867 
-874 ANSNVSATQTPVVTQ
+874 PVVTQ
-889 TAADTATNNAG
+889 TAA
-900 TPVTNNAAVQ
+900 
-910 TPVAATADKATK
+910 VAATTNNGTQTPAASTADNKATK
-922 ADNSEKSATKA
+922 ADNNEKSVVKA
-933 DTTVAKKQAPAKK
+933 DTVAKKQAPAKK
-946 NDSSQKVNQSSMSIV
+946 SESSQKVDRSSMSIV

>member
-11 STALV
+11 STALI

-48 QVTYN
+48 QVTYD

-74 AQQATANEQS
+74 VQQATANEQS
-84 NVADLAQTNA
+84 NAADLAQTNA

-99 KASHAAL
+99 KASHAAR

-167 NQQAVADVNA
+167 NQQAVADINA
-177 QYQKALSDAA
+177 QYQQALSDAA
-187 NTQTSQAQTAANDYN
+187 NTQTSQAQAATNNYN
-202 SAVAKENDA
+202 SAVAKENDT

-216 SAQQATNAENIKNA
+216 SAQQAINAENVKNA

-250 NDVAVT
+250 NEVAVT

-266 KVPDYVTKYGI
+266 KVPDYVAKYGI

-305 YPDSA
+305 YPDSV

-354 ADQIQVLR
+354 AAQVQVLR

-387 NKNDGFVDVAPTD
+387 NKNDGFVNVAPVD
-400 LVSTDLT
+400 LVSTDFT
-407 DQIADQVV
+407 DDIANQVV

-427 HTVLSSG
+427 HTVKDSG
-434 MPKDATYSSVINNT
+434 MPTEATYSSIINNVT
-448 TNGLQSGLENEF
+448 QNLQKNLTSEF
-460 KGKTV
+460 NGKTV
-465 YSDVNENLTTMQAGT
+465 YTDVNENLTTMQAGT

-509 GHASNLLRAGVHTVG
+509 GHAVNLLRAGVRTVG
-524 IGFQKLTDSMTLK
+524 IGFQKLTDEMTAK
-537 QGSGVSDRQNPPYAV
+537 SGSGVSDRKNPSYAV
-552 TFDHAGF
+552 TFDHVGF

-571 QNRNIWGTSTVDAQ
+571 QNRNVWGTSTVDAQ
-585 LNAIKSA
+585 LNTIKTA
-592 QYHVD
+592 QYHVN
-597 KVAGTKT
+597 KVPGTKT
-604 VTPTAADVQKA
+604 VTPTATDVQKA
-615 TASEQQKLADV
+615 TASEQQKLADA

-636 LANAHQTNLN
+636 LASAHQASLN
-646 KLEQQYNDAK
+646 KLEQQYNDVK
-656 AQVKTNYDNAV
+656 AQIKANYDAAV
-667 AKAASVRDAAL
+667 TKATGVRDAAL
-678 KTTGAVD
+678 KATGAVD

-694 NAYQNL
+694 SAYQNL

-708 QKLAT
+708 QKLAA

-719 TNIKK
+719 ANIKK
-724 AENAKLEAKINELVP
+724 TENAKLNAKINELVP

-758 GDAILAE
+758 GDAVLAE
-765 LKAENKAA
+765 LKAKNKAA
-773 YNKLAEQFNA
+773 YNKLAEQFNV
-783 QLTALQQ
+783 QLAAIQQ
-790 RENVEKANKVQLG
+790 REDAKRANEVRLA
-803 NNTVVLPSPV
+803 NNTVVLP
-813 KTADNSDVTA
+813 TA
-823 VDFPSVGS
+823 VNAANDGNVDTVAFPTVTNRLQAETTG
-831 RSQVQTAGQVQTVS
+831 RVQPIS
-845 APIIV
+845 APSIV
-850 RTATQTPVAPA
+850 KTATQTPIAVA
-861 PVVTTM
+861 
-867 NRAAENT
+867 
-874 ANSNVSATQTPVVTQ
+874 PVVTQ
-889 TAADTATNNAG
+889 TAAVAATTNNG
-900 TPVTNNAAVQ
+900 TQ
-910 TPVAATADKATK
+910 TPVASTADNKATK
-922 ADNSEKSATKA
+922 ADNNEKSVVKA
-933 DTTVAKKQAPAKK
+933 DTVAKKQAPAKK
-946 NDSSQKVNQSSMSIV
+946 SESSQKVDRSSMSIV
-961 ALAATALLGT
+961 ALAATALLAA

>member
-11 STALV
+11 STALI

-48 QVTYN
+48 QVTYD

-84 NVADLAQTNA
+84 NAADLAQTNA

-99 KASHAAL
+99 KASHAAR

-167 NQQAVADVNA
+167 NQQAVADINA
-177 QYQKALSDAA
+177 QYQQALSDAA
-187 NTQTSQAQTAANDYN
+187 NTQTSQAQAATNNYN
-202 SAVAKENDA
+202 SAVAKENDT

-216 SAQQATNAENIKNA
+216 SAQQATNAENVKNA

-250 NDVAVT
+250 NEVAVT

-266 KVPDYVTKYGI
+266 KVPDYVAKYGI

-305 YPDSA
+305 YPDSV
-310 VITNKAAESTPHDIS
+310 VITKKAAESTPHDIS

-354 ADQIQVLR
+354 AAQVQVLR

-387 NKNDGFVDVAPTD
+387 NKNDGFVNVAPVD
-400 LVSTDLT
+400 LVSTDFT
-407 DQIADQVV
+407 DDIANQVV

-427 HTVLSSG
+427 HTVKDSG
-434 MPKDATYSSVINNT
+434 MPTEATYSSIINNVT
-448 TNGLQSGLENEF
+448 QNLQKNLTSEF
-460 KGKTV
+460 NGKTV
-465 YSDVNENLTTMQAGT
+465 YTDVNENLTTMQAGT

-509 GHASNLLRAGVHTVG
+509 GHAVNLLRAGVRTVG
-524 IGFQKLTDSMTLK
+524 IGFQKLTDEMTAK
-537 QGSGVSDRQNPPYAV
+537 SGSGVSDRKNPSYAV
-552 TFDHAGF
+552 TFDHVGF

-571 QNRNIWGTSTVDAQ
+571 QNRNVWGTSTVDAQ
-585 LNAIKSA
+585 LNIIKTA
-592 QYHVD
+592 QYHVN
-597 KVAGTKT
+597 KVPGTKT
-604 VTPTAADVQKA
+604 VTPTATDVQKA
-615 TASEQQKLADV
+615 TASEQQKLADA

-636 LANAHQTNLN
+636 LASAHQASLN
-646 KLEQQYNDAK
+646 KLEQQYNDVK
-656 AQVKTNYDNAV
+656 AQIKANYDAAV
-667 AKAASVRDAAL
+667 TKATSVRDAAL
-678 KTTGAVD
+678 KATGAVD

-694 NAYQNL
+694 SAYQNL

-708 QKLAT
+708 QKLAA

-719 TNIKK
+719 ANIKK
-724 AENAKLEAKINELVP
+724 TENAKLNAKINELVP

-758 GDAILAE
+758 GDAVLAE
-765 LKAENKAA
+765 LKAENRAA
-773 YNKLAEQFNA
+773 YNKLAEQFNV
-783 QLTALQQ
+783 QLAAIQQ
-790 RENVEKANKVQLG
+790 REDAKRANEVRLA
-803 NNTVVLPSPV
+803 NNTVVLP
-813 KTADNSDVTA
+813 TA
-823 VDFPSVGS
+823 VKAANDGNVDTVAFPTVTNRLQAETTG
-831 RSQVQTAGQVQTVS
+831 RVQPIS
-845 APIIV
+845 APSIV
-850 RTATQTPVAPA
+850 KTATQTPIAVA
-861 PVVTTM
+861 
-867 NRAAENT
+867 
-874 ANSNVSATQTPVVTQ
+874 PVVTQ
-889 TAADTATNNAG
+889 TAAVAATTNNG
-900 TPVTNNAAVQ
+900 TQ
-910 TPVAATADKATK
+910 TPVASTADNKATK
-922 ADNSEKSATKA
+922 ADNNEKSVVKA
-933 DTTVAKKQAPAKK
+933 DTVAKKQAPAKK
-946 NDSSQKVNQSSMSIV
+946 SESSQKVDRSSMSIV

>member
-11 STALV
+11 STALI

-48 QVTYN
+48 QVTYD

-84 NVADLAQTNA
+84 NAADLAQTNA

-99 KASHAAL
+99 KASHAAR

-167 NQQAVADVNA
+167 NQQAVADINA
-177 QYQKALSDAA
+177 QYQQALSDAA
-187 NTQTSQAQTAANDYN
+187 NTQTSQAQAATNNYN
-202 SAVAKENDA
+202 SAVAKENDT

-216 SAQQATNAENIKNA
+216 SAQQATNAENVKNA

-250 NDVAVT
+250 NEVAVT

-266 KVPDYVTKYGI
+266 KVPDYVAKYGI

-305 YPDSA
+305 YPDSV
-310 VITNKAAESTPHDIS
+310 VITKKAAESTPHDIS

-354 ADQIQVLR
+354 AAQVQVLR

-387 NKNDGFVDVAPTD
+387 NKNDGFVNVAPVD
-400 LVSTDLT
+400 LVSTDFT
-407 DQIADQVV
+407 DDIANQVV

-427 HTVLSSG
+427 HTVKDSG
-434 MPKDATYSSVINNT
+434 MPTEATYSSIINNVT
-448 TNGLQSGLENEF
+448 QNLQKNLTSEF
-460 KGKTV
+460 NGKTV
-465 YSDVNENLTTMQAGT
+465 YTDVNENLTTMQAGT

-509 GHASNLLRAGVHTVG
+509 GHAVNLLRAGVRTVG
-524 IGFQKLTDSMTLK
+524 IGFQKLTDEMTAK
-537 QGSGVSDRQNPPYAV
+537 SGSGVSDRKNPSYAV
-552 TFDHAGF
+552 TFDHVGF

-571 QNRNIWGTSTVDAQ
+571 QNRNVWGTSTVDAQ
-585 LNAIKSA
+585 LNTIKTA
-592 QYHVD
+592 QYHVN
-597 KVAGTKT
+597 KVPGTKT
-604 VTPTAADVQKA
+604 VTPTATDVQKA
-615 TASEQQKLADV
+615 TASEQQKLADA

-636 LANAHQTNLN
+636 LASAHQASLN
-646 KLEQQYNDAK
+646 KLEQQYNDVK
-656 AQVKTNYDNAV
+656 AQIKANYDAAV
-667 AKAASVRDAAL
+667 TKATSVRDAAL
-678 KTTGAVD
+678 KATGAVD

-694 NAYQNL
+694 SAYQNL

-708 QKLAT
+708 QKLAA

-719 TNIKK
+719 ANIKK
-724 AENAKLEAKINELVP
+724 TENAKLNAKINELVP

-758 GDAILAE
+758 GDAVLAE
-765 LKAENKAA
+765 LKAENRAA
-773 YNKLAEQFNA
+773 YNKLAEQFNV
-783 QLTALQQ
+783 QLAAIQQ
-790 RENVEKANKVQLG
+790 REDAKRANEVRLA
-803 NNTVVLPSPV
+803 NNTVVLP
-813 KTADNSDVTA
+813 TA
-823 VDFPSVGS
+823 VKAANDGNVDTVAFPTVTNRLQAETTG
-831 RSQVQTAGQVQTVS
+831 RVQPIS
-845 APIIV
+845 APSIV
-850 RTATQTPVAPA
+850 KTATQTPIAVA
-861 PVVTTM
+861 
-867 NRAAENT
+867 
-874 ANSNVSATQTPVVTQ
+874 PVVTQ
-889 TAADTATNNAG
+889 TAAVAATTNNG
-900 TPVTNNAAVQ
+900 TQ
-910 TPVAATADKATK
+910 TPVASTADNKATK
-922 ADNSEKSATKA
+922 ADNNEKSVVKA
-933 DTTVAKKQAPAKK
+933 DTVAKKQAPAKK
-946 NDSSQKVNQSSMSIV
+946 SESSQKVDRSSMSIV

>member
-11 STALV
+11 STALI

-48 QVTYN
+48 QVTYD

-84 NVADLAQTNA
+84 NAADLAQINA

-140 NAQQQNEAIQR
+140 NAQQQNEATQR

-167 NQQAVADVNA
+167 NQQA
-177 QYQKALSDAA
+177 LSDAA
-187 NTQTSQAQTAANDYN
+187 NTQTSQAQAAVNNYN

-216 SAQQATNAENIKNA
+216 SAQQATNAENVKNA

-266 KVPDYVTKYGI
+266 KVPDYVAKYGI

-310 VITNKAAESTPHDIS
+310 VITNKAADSTPHDIS

-335 LSYDAKNDHSE
+335 LSYDTKNDHSE

-354 ADQIQVLR
+354 AAQVQVLR

-367 WENGFRNNV
+367 WENRFRNNV

-387 NKNDGFVDVAPTD
+387 NKNDGFVNVAPVD
-400 LVSTDLT
+400 LVSTDFA
-407 DQIADQVV
+407 DNIANQVV

-427 HTVLSSG
+427 HTVISSG
-434 MPKDATYSSVINNT
+434 MPTEATYSSIINNAT
-448 TNGLQSGLENEF
+448 QNLQKSLTSEF
-460 KGKTV
+460 NGKTV
-465 YSDVNENLTTMQAGT
+465 YTDVNENLTTMQAGT

-509 GHASNLLRAGVHTVG
+509 GHAVNLLRAGVRTVG
-524 IGFQKLTDSMTLK
+524 IGFQKLTDEMTAK
-537 QGSGVSDRQNPPYAV
+537 NGSGVSDRKNPSYAV
-552 TFDHAGF
+552 TFDHVGF
-559 NIDHDANLTKEV
+559 NIDHDVNLTKEV
-571 QNRNIWGTSTVDAQ
+571 QNRNVWGTSTVDAQ
-585 LNAIKSA
+585 LNAIKTA
-592 QYHVD
+592 QYHVN
-597 KVAGTKT
+597 KVPGTKT
-604 VTPTAADVQKA
+604 VTPTATDVQKA
-615 TASEQQKLADV
+615 TASEQQKLANV

-636 LANAHQTNLN
+636 LASAHQANLN

-656 AQVKTNYDNAV
+656 AQVKANYDTAV
-667 AKAASVRDAAL
+667 TKAASVRDAAL
-678 KTTGAVD
+678 KATGAVD

-694 NAYQNL
+694 SAYQNL

-708 QKLAT
+708 QKLAA

-719 TNIKK
+719 ANIKK
-724 AENAKLEAKINELVP
+724 TENAKLDAKINELVP

-751 HQAVIAH
+751 HQAVITH
-758 GDAILAE
+758 GDAVLAE

-773 YNKLAEQFNA
+773 YNKLAEQFNV
-783 QLTALQQ
+783 QLAAIQQ
-790 RENVEKANKVQLG
+790 REDAKRANEVRLA
-803 NNTVVLPSPV
+803 NNTVVLP
-813 KTADNSDVTA
+813 TA
-823 VDFPSVGS
+823 VKAANDGNVDTVAFPTVTNRLQAETTG
-831 RSQVQTAGQVQTVS
+831 RVQPVS
-845 APIIV
+845 APSIV
-850 RTATQTPVAPA
+850 KTATQTPIAVA
-861 PVVTTM
+861 
-867 NRAAENT
+867 
-874 ANSNVSATQTPVVTQ
+874 PVVTQ
-889 TAADTATNNAG
+889 TAA
-900 TPVTNNAAVQ
+900 
-910 TPVAATADKATK
+910 VAATTNNGTQTRVASTADNKATK
-922 ADNSEKSATKA
+922 ADNNEKSVVKA
-933 DTTVAKKQAPAKK
+933 DTVAKKQTPAKK
-946 NDSSQKVNQSSMSIV
+946 SESSQKVDQSSMSIV

>member
-11 STALV
+11 STALI

-84 NVADLAQTNA
+84 NAADLAQTNA

-99 KASHAAL
+99 KASHTAL

-140 NAQQQNEAIQR
+140 NAQQQNEATQC

-167 NQQAVADVNA
+167 NQQAVA
-177 QYQKALSDAA
+177 
-187 NTQTSQAQTAANDYN
+187 
-202 SAVAKENDA
+202 KENDT

-230 EASLATATANANK
+230 EASLASATANANK

-266 KVPDYVTKYGI
+266 KVPAYVTKYGI

-292 YTYPEFANTYYGE
+292 YTYPEFVNTYYGE

-354 ADQIQVLR
+354 ADQGQVLR

-376 FQNYREFYNAV
+376 FQNYREFYNVV
-387 NKNDGFVDVAPTD
+387 NKNDDFVNVAPVD
-400 LVSTDLT
+400 LVSTDFT
-407 DQIADQVV
+407 DNIANQVV

-427 HTVLSSG
+427 HTVISSG
-434 MPKDATYSSVINNT
+434 MPAEATYTSVINDATKNLKK
-448 TNGLQSGLENEF
+448 NLISEF
-460 KGKTV
+460 NGKTV
-465 YSDVNENLTTMQAGT
+465 YTDVNENLTTMQAGT

-509 GHASNLLRAGVHTVG
+509 GHAVNLLRAGIRTVG
-524 IGFQKLTDSMTLK
+524 IGFQKLTDEMTAK
-537 QGSGVSDRQNPPYAV
+537 NGSGVSDRKNPSYAV
-552 TFDHAGF
+552 TFDHVGF

-571 QNRNIWGTSTVDAQ
+571 QNRNVWGTSTVDAQ
-585 LNAIKSA
+585 LNTIKTA
-592 QYHVD
+592 QYHVN
-597 KVAGTKT
+597 KVPGTKT
-604 VTPTAADVQKA
+604 VTPTATDVQKA

-636 LANAHQTNLN
+636 LASAHQASLN

-656 AQVKTNYDNAV
+656 AQVKANYDVAV
-667 AKAASVRDAAL
+667 TKAASVRDAAL
-678 KTTGAVD
+678 KATGVVD

-694 NAYQNL
+694 SAYQNL

-708 QKLAT
+708 QKLAA

-724 AENAKLEAKINELVP
+724 AENAKLDAKINELVP
-739 SIDPQIKQLQDQ
+739 SVDSQIKQLQDQ

-758 GDAILAE
+758 GDAVLAE

-773 YNKLAEQFNA
+773 YNKLAEQFN
-783 QLTALQQ
+783 
-790 RENVEKANKVQLG
+790 VQLAAIQRREDAKRANEVRLA
-803 NNTVVLPSPV
+803 NNTVVLPSAV
-813 KTADNSDVTA
+813 KVANDGNVDTVAFPTASNPLQAETT
-823 VDFPSVGS
+823 G
-831 RSQVQTAGQVQTVS
+831 RVQTVS
-845 APIIV
+845 APSIV
-850 RTATQTPVAPA
+850 KTATQTPIAVA
-861 PVVTTM
+861 PVVTTV
-867 NRAAENT
+867 NHAAENT
-874 ANSNVSATQTPVVTQ
+874 VKSNESSAPVVTQ
-889 TAADTATNNAG
+889 TAA
-900 TPVTNNAAVQ
+900 
-910 TPVAATADKATK
+910 VAATTNNGTQTSVASTADNKATK
-922 ADNSEKSATKA
+922 ADNSEKSVVKA
-933 DTTVAKKQAPAKK
+933 DTVAKKQTPAKK
-946 NDSSQKVNQSSMSIV
+946 SESSQKIDQSSMSIV

>member
-11 STALV
+11 STALI

-48 QVTYN
+48 QVTYD

-74 AQQATANEQS
+74 VQQATANEQS
-84 NVADLAQTNA
+84 NAADLAQTNA

-99 KASHAAL
+99 KASHAAR

-167 NQQAVADVNA
+167 NQQAVADINA
-177 QYQKALSDAA
+177 QYQQALSDAA
-187 NTQTSQAQTAANDYN
+187 NTQTSQAQAATNNYN
-202 SAVAKENDA
+202 SAVAKENDT

-216 SAQQATNAENIKNA
+216 SAQQAINAENVKNA

-250 NDVAVT
+250 NEVAVT

-266 KVPDYVTKYGI
+266 KVPDYVAKYGI

-305 YPDSA
+305 YPDSV

-354 ADQIQVLR
+354 AAQVQVLR

-387 NKNDGFVDVAPTD
+387 NKNDGFVNVAPVD
-400 LVSTDLT
+400 LVSTDFT
-407 DQIADQVV
+407 DDIANQVV

-427 HTVLSSG
+427 HTVKDSG
-434 MPKDATYSSVINNT
+434 MPTEATYSSIINNVT
-448 TNGLQSGLENEF
+448 QNLQKNLTSEF
-460 KGKTV
+460 NGKTV
-465 YSDVNENLTTMQAGT
+465 YTDVNENLTTMQAGT

-509 GHASNLLRAGVHTVG
+509 GHAVNLLRAGVRTVG
-524 IGFQKLTDSMTLK
+524 IGFQKLTDEMTAK
-537 QGSGVSDRQNPPYAV
+537 SGSGVSDRKNPSYAV
-552 TFDHAGF
+552 TFDHVGF

-571 QNRNIWGTSTVDAQ
+571 QNRNVWGTSTVDAQ
-585 LNAIKSA
+585 LNTIKTA
-592 QYHVD
+592 QYHVN
-597 KVAGTKT
+597 KVPGTKT
-604 VTPTAADVQKA
+604 VTPTATDVQKA
-615 TASEQQKLADV
+615 TASEQQKLADA

-636 LANAHQTNLN
+636 LASAHQASLN
-646 KLEQQYNDAK
+646 KLEQQYNDVK
-656 AQVKTNYDNAV
+656 AQIKANYDAAV
-667 AKAASVRDAAL
+667 TKATSVRDAAL
-678 KTTGAVD
+678 KATGAVD

-694 NAYQNL
+694 SAYQNL

-708 QKLAT
+708 QKLAA

-719 TNIKK
+719 ANIKK
-724 AENAKLEAKINELVP
+724 TENAKLNAKINELVP

-758 GDAILAE
+758 GDAVLAE
-765 LKAENKAA
+765 LKAKNKAA
-773 YNKLAEQFNA
+773 YNKLAEQFNV
-783 QLTALQQ
+783 QLAAIQQ
-790 RENVEKANKVQLG
+790 REDAKRANEVRLA
-803 NNTVVLPSPV
+803 NNTVVLP
-813 KTADNSDVTA
+813 TA
-823 VDFPSVGS
+823 VNAANDGNVDTVAFPTVTNRLQAETTG
-831 RSQVQTAGQVQTVS
+831 RVQPIS
-845 APIIV
+845 APSIV
-850 RTATQTPVAPA
+850 KTATQTPIAVA
-861 PVVTTM
+861 
-867 NRAAENT
+867 
-874 ANSNVSATQTPVVTQ
+874 PVVTQ
-889 TAADTATNNAG
+889 TAAVAATTNNG
-900 TPVTNNAAVQ
+900 TQ
-910 TPVAATADKATK
+910 TPVASTADNKATK
-922 ADNSEKSATKA
+922 ADNNEKSVVKA
-933 DTTVAKKQAPAKK
+933 DTVAKKQAPAKK
-946 NDSSQKVNQSSMSIV
+946 SESSQKVDRSSMSIV
-961 ALAATALLGT
+961 ALAATALLAA

>member
-11 STALV
+11 STALI

-48 QVTYN
+48 QVTYD

-84 NVADLAQTNA
+84 NAADLAQTNA

-99 KASHAAL
+99 KASHAAR
-106 EQEQAGAIAQAQ
+106 EQEQAGAIAQSQ
-118 ASTAASIEAQTSAA
+118 ASTAASIEEQTSAA

-167 NQQAVADVNA
+167 NQQAVADINA
-177 QYQKALSDAA
+177 QYQQALSDAA
-187 NTQTSQAQTAANDYN
+187 NTQTSQAQAAANNYN
-202 SAVAKENDA
+202 SAVAKENDT

-216 SAQQATNAENIKNA
+216 SAQQATNAENVKNA

-250 NDVAVT
+250 NEVAVT

-266 KVPDYVTKYGI
+266 KVPDYVAKYGI

-305 YPDSA
+305 YPDSV

-354 ADQIQVLR
+354 AAQVQVLR

-387 NKNDGFVDVAPTD
+387 NKNDGFVNVAPVD
-400 LVSTDLT
+400 LVSTDFT
-407 DQIADQVV
+407 DDIANQVV

-427 HTVLSSG
+427 HTVKDSG
-434 MPKDATYSSVINNT
+434 MPTEATYSSIINNVT
-448 TNGLQSGLENEF
+448 QNLQKNLTSEF
-460 KGKTV
+460 NGKTV
-465 YSDVNENLTTMQAGT
+465 YTDVNENLTTMQAGT

-509 GHASNLLRAGVHTVG
+509 GHAVNLLRAGVRTVG
-524 IGFQKLTDSMTLK
+524 IGFQKLTDEMTGK
-537 QGSGVSDRQNPPYAV
+537 SGSGVSDRKNPSYAV
-552 TFDHAGF
+552 TFDHVGF

-571 QNRNIWGTSTVDAQ
+571 QNRNVWGTSTVDAQ
-585 LNAIKSA
+585 LNTIKTA
-592 QYHVD
+592 QYHVN
-597 KVAGTKT
+597 KVPGTKT
-604 VTPTAADVQKA
+604 VTPTATDVQKA
-615 TASEQQKLADV
+615 TASEQQKLADA

-636 LANAHQTNLN
+636 LASAYQASLN
-646 KLEQQYNDAK
+646 KLEQQYNDVK
-656 AQVKTNYDNAV
+656 AQIKANYDAAV
-667 AKAASVRDAAL
+667 TKATSVRDAAL
-678 KTTGAVD
+678 KATGAVD

-694 NAYQNL
+694 SAYQNL

-708 QKLAT
+708 QKLAA

-719 TNIKK
+719 ANIKK
-724 AENAKLEAKINELVP
+724 TENAKLNAKINELVP

-758 GDAILAE
+758 GDAVLAE

-773 YNKLAEQFNA
+773 YNKLAEQFNV
-783 QLTALQQ
+783 QLAAIQQ
-790 RENVEKANKVQLG
+790 REDAKRANEVRLA
-803 NNTVVLPSPV
+803 NNTVVLP
-813 KTADNSDVTA
+813 TA
-823 VDFPSVGS
+823 VKAANDGNVDTVAFPTVTNRLQAETTG
-831 RSQVQTAGQVQTVS
+831 RVQPVS
-845 APIIV
+845 APSIV
-850 RTATQTPVAPA
+850 KTATQTPIAVA
-861 PVVTTM
+861 
-867 NRAAENT
+867 
-874 ANSNVSATQTPVVTQ
+874 PVVTQ
-889 TAADTATNNAG
+889 TAAVAATTNNG
-900 TPVTNNAAVQ
+900 TQ
-910 TPVAATADKATK
+910 TPVASTADNKATK
-922 ADNSEKSATKA
+922 ADNNEKSVVKA
-933 DTTVAKKQAPAKK
+933 DTVAKKQAPAKK
-946 NDSSQKVNQSSMSIV
+946 SESSQKVDRSSMSIV

>member
-1 MRNSNTNNWR
+1 M
-11 STALV
+11 
-16 AGAILTA
+16 TA

-48 QVTYN
+48 QVTYD

-84 NVADLAQTNA
+84 NAADLAQTNA

-99 KASHAAL
+99 KASHAAR

-167 NQQAVADVNA
+167 NQQAVADINA
-177 QYQKALSDAA
+177 QYQQALSDAA
-187 NTQTSQAQTAANDYN
+187 NTQTSQAQAATNNYN
-202 SAVAKENDA
+202 SAVAKENDT

-216 SAQQATNAENIKNA
+216 SAQQATNAENVKNA

-250 NDVAVT
+250 NEVAVT

-266 KVPDYVTKYGI
+266 KVPDYVAKYGI

-305 YPDSA
+305 YPDSV

-354 ADQIQVLR
+354 AAQVQVLR

-387 NKNDGFVDVAPTD
+387 NKNDGFVNVAPVD
-400 LVSTDLT
+400 LVSTDFT
-407 DQIADQVV
+407 DDIANQVV

-427 HTVLSSG
+427 HTVKDSG
-434 MPKDATYSSVINNT
+434 MPTEATYSSIINNVT
-448 TNGLQSGLENEF
+448 QNLQKNLTSEF
-460 KGKTV
+460 NGKTV
-465 YSDVNENLTTMQAGT
+465 YTDVNENLTTMQAGT

-509 GHASNLLRAGVHTVG
+509 GHAVNLLRAGVRTVG
-524 IGFQKLTDSMTLK
+524 IGFQKLTDEMTAK
-537 QGSGVSDRQNPPYAV
+537 SGSGVSDRKNPSYAV
-552 TFDHAGF
+552 TFDHVGF

-571 QNRNIWGTSTVDAQ
+571 QNRNVWGTSTVDAQ
-585 LNAIKSA
+585 LNTIKTA
-592 QYHVD
+592 QYHVN
-597 KVAGTKT
+597 KVPGTKT
-604 VTPTAADVQKA
+604 VTPTATDVQKA
-615 TASEQQKLADV
+615 TASEQQKLADA

-636 LANAHQTNLN
+636 LASAHQASLN
-646 KLEQQYNDAK
+646 KLEQQYNDVK
-656 AQVKTNYDNAV
+656 AQIKANYDAAV
-667 AKAASVRDAAL
+667 TKATSVRDAAL
-678 KTTGAVD
+678 KATGAVD

-694 NAYQNL
+694 SAYQNL

-708 QKLAT
+708 QKLAA

-719 TNIKK
+719 ANIKK
-724 AENAKLEAKINELVP
+724 TENAKLNAKINELVP

-758 GDAILAE
+758 GDAVLAE

-773 YNKLAEQFNA
+773 YNKLAEQFNV
-783 QLTALQQ
+783 QLAAIQQ
-790 RENVEKANKVQLG
+790 REDAKRANEVRLA
-803 NNTVVLPSPV
+803 NNTVVLP
-813 KTADNSDVTA
+813 TA
-823 VDFPSVGS
+823 VNAANDGNVDTVAFPTVTNRLQAETTG
-831 RSQVQTAGQVQTVS
+831 RVQPIS
-845 APIIV
+845 APSIV
-850 RTATQTPVAPA
+850 KTATQTSIAVA
-861 PVVTTM
+861 
-867 NRAAENT
+867 
-874 ANSNVSATQTPVVTQ
+874 PVVTQ
-889 TAADTATNNAG
+889 TAAVAATTNNG
-900 TPVTNNAAVQ
+900 TQ
-910 TPVAATADKATK
+910 TPVASTADNKATK
-922 ADNSEKSATKA
+922 ADNNEKSVVKA
-933 DTTVAKKQAPAKK
+933 DTVAKKQAPAKK
-946 NDSSQKVNQSSMSIV
+946 SESSQKVDRSSMSIV
-961 ALAATALLGT
+961 ALAATALLAA